1 MIFTG
6 VLVNAL
12 GIAGMGLVGSFI
24 LKSIP
29 DNIGSGLLKAV
40 GLAVLYI
47 GISGALK
54 AESVMLLVCSMV
66 IGTLVGELIDID
78 RQMNRLGKWIEGKLD
93 SIENKK
99 AENREENPS
108 EDGGLQTSSEE
119 NGSVEPERPSK
130 PGFSQGFVY
139 ASILFCVGSMA
150 IVGSMNSGFM
160 CDHTMLFTKT
170 ILDATTAL
178 ILGGTMGIGVA
189 FSAVPIILYEGTLT
203 LIAAILGN
211 IMPEIMINEMSA
223 IGSIIII
230 GIGLNFFEIKPVKVA
245 NMIPAM
251 FIPCIWIPLSSVL
264 GLG

>member
-6 VLVNAL
+6 VLVNAV
-12 GIAGMGLVGSFI
+12 GIAVMGIIGSFI

-54 AESVMLLVCSMV
+54 AQSVMLLVCSMV
-66 IGTLVGELIDID
+66 IGTLIGELIDID
-78 RQMNRLGKWIEGKLD
+78 KQMNRFGKWIEEKL
-93 SIENKK
+93 EAFGNKK
-99 AENREENPS
+99 AGRVGDGTAAAVKTVS
-108 EDGGLQTSSEE
+108 ETEAEGEKAG
-119 NGSVEPERPSK
+119 PSK

-189 FSAVPIILYEGTLT
+189 FSALPIILYEGALT
-203 LIAAILGN
+203 LIAAFLGN

-223 IGSIIII
+223 IGSILII
-230 GIGLNFFEIKPVKVA
+230 GIGLSFFDIKNIKVA

-251 FIPCIWIPLSSVL
+251 FIPCIWIPFSTAV